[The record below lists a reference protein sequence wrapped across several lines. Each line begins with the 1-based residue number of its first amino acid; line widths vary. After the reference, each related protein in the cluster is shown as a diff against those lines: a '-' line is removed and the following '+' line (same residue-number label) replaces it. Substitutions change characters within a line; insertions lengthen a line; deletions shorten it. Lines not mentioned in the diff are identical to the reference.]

1 MIYEMYIFWFPT
13 TNVRILYITTGGV
26 CKLRGGLFFVNREV
40 GRGRTWNPI
49 YLISFFERYFL
60 YQTVVEDVRCM
71 LQMIDGKT
79 VNEIHLYFT
88 ASAFGRIVKYFCR
101 EMVKPM

>member
-1 MIYEMYIFWFPT
+1 MY
-13 TNVRILYITTGGV
+13 TNDRRPEGYANYVVDSFLY
-26 CKLRGGLFFVNREV
+26 REV
-40 GRGRTWNPI
+40 GRGEGRMWNPI
-49 YLISFFERYFL
+49 YLISFFEHYFL
-60 YQTVVEDVRCM
+60 QQTVVEDVRCM

-79 VNEIHLYFT
+79 VNEITLYFT